1 MRKLLSLLIV
11 TSVLGIVA
19 CAAPDDA
26 DYETLREKCKNNP
39 SLPECQEEDNWG
51 GSDDGSSSGDDF

>member
-39 SLPECQEEDNWG
+39 SLPECQDDVQED
-51 GSDDGSSSGDDF
+51 DSSMDED

>member
-26 DYETLREKCKNNP
+26 DYETLREKCKNQP
-39 SLPECQEEDNWG
+39 QLPECQEPDEGQED
-51 GSDDGSSSGDDF
+51 SGYGEDY